1 MATVVME
8 QIGRLFINI
17 QQIRQ
22 IPSLVEQSIPSLPC
36 TVKDC
41 EVPQIFREPYI
52 CSGYRPVEQSWRY
65 YFFTLFQR
73 HNESVNVWTHLIAAL
88 VIVLKL
94 QELSQ
99 TVDFFSDP
107 HALPLLILFL
117 SAFTYLT
124 FSSLAHLLHSRSEFA
139 HYSFFFLDY
148 VGVAIY
154 QYGSALVH
162 YYYSAE
168 EEWYHIIKTFYLPM
182 ATTLAWMSCIGCCYS
197 KSNAKVL
204 HPRTRKLY
212 QVVPAALAYVL
223 DISPVVHRMYNCYS
237 SGCTDPTIW
246 YHASQIIFFLISAH
260 FFSCPHPEKWF
271 SGKCDIFLQGHQIF
285 HVFMVLC
292 TLAQLEAI
300 HLDYKHRQHFY
311 QVFHRDSTWSVV
323 TSFALIISSSIATA
337 VYMRHLVKIKLG
349 HKEK

>member
-36 TVKDC
+36 TVKEC

-52 CSGYRPVEQSWRY
+52 HSGYRRVNQNWRY

-73 HNESVNVWTHLIAAL
+73 HNEAVNVWSHLIAAL
-88 VIVLKL
+88 IVLLKL
-94 QELSQ
+94 QEFSK
-99 TVDFFSDP
+99 TVDFLSDP
-107 HALPLLILFL
+107 HALPLLILL
-117 SAFTYLT
+117 LAAFNYLAC
-124 FSSLAHLLHSRSEFA
+124 SSLAHLLHARSELA

-154 QYGSALVH
+154 QYSSALVH
-162 YYYSAE
+162 YYYSIE
-168 EEWYHIIKTFYLPM
+168 EEWYHVIKTFYLPM
-182 ATTLAWMSCIGCCYS
+182 ATLLAWMSCVGCCYA

-204 HPRTRKLY
+204 RPWARKLY
-212 QVVPAALAYVL
+212 QVVPAGLAYVL
-223 DISPVVHRMYNCYS
+223 DISPVVHRIYNCYS
-237 SGCTDPTIW
+237 KGCTDSSVL
-246 YHASQIIFFLISAH
+246 YHEYQIIFFLISAH
-260 FFSCPHPEKWF
+260 FFSCPHPEKWL

-285 HVFMVLC
+285 HVFMVFC
-292 TLAQLEAI
+292 TLAQLEAV
-300 HLDYKHRQHFY
+300 HLDYKHRPHFY
-311 QVFHRDSTWSVV
+311 QAWHSDSTWAVV
-323 TSFALIISSSIATA
+323 ACFMLIISSSIVTA

-349 HKEK
+349 HKAK

>member
-8 QIGRLFINI
+8 RIGRLFINI

-22 IPSLVEQSIPSLPC
+22 IPRLVEQSIPSLPC

-41 EVPQIFREPYI
+41 DVPQIFRELYI
-52 CSGYRPVEQSWRY
+52 YSGYRPVEHNWRY

-88 VIVLKL
+88 VVILKL
-94 QELSQ
+94 QALSE
-99 TVDFFSDP
+99 TVAFLSDP
-107 HALPLLILFL
+107 HALPLLILYL

-162 YYYSAE
+162 YYYSIE

-182 ATTLAWMSCIGCCYS
+182 ATTLAWMTCMGCCYS

-212 QVVPAALAYVL
+212 QVVPAALAYTL
-223 DISPVVHRMYNCYS
+223 DISPVLHRIYNCHS
-237 SGCTDPTIW
+237 SGCTDSAIW
-246 YHASQIIFFLISAH
+246 YHASQITFFVISAH
-260 FFSCPHPEKWF
+260 FFSYPHPEKWF
-271 SGKCDIFLQGHQIF
+271 LGKCDILLQGHQIF

-292 TLAQLEAI
+292 TMAQLEAI
-300 HLDYKHRQHFY
+300 HLDYKHRRHFY
-311 QVFHRDSTWSVV
+311 QVLHRDCTWPVV

-337 VYMRHLVKIKLG
+337 VYMRHLIKIKLAN
-349 HKEK
+349 KEK